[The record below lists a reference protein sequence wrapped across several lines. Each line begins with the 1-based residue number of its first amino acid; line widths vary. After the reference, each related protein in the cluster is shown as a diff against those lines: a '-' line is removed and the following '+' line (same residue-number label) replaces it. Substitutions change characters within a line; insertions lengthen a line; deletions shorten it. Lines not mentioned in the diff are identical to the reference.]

1 MKNTPTQMNPF
12 KTMLLTMGALL
23 LFILM
28 GTLLP
33 VMMGTP
39 WGDALI
45 QLVQMT
51 GCCLLI
57 VLGGIALFIQMNRFI
72 G

>member
-51 GCCLLI
+51 GCCVLI

>member
-1 MKNTPTQMNPF
+1 MNPF
-12 KTMLLTMGALL
+12 KAILLTTGALL

-28 GTLLP
+28 GTLIP

-39 WGDALI
+39 WGESI
-45 QLVQMT
+45 MQLLQMT
-51 GCCLLI
+51 GCCVLVI
-57 VLGGIALFIQMNRFI
+57 LGGIALFIQMNRFI